1 MICDKQG
8 KLRANPTRK
17 KKKTLRTDTRDVY
30 RMPTEWKVAKRK
42 SKIREEFVYR
52 AKCRSKTSLYKEK
65 KKFQRRCSGNK
76 KKTLCCNSEKKKR

>member
-1 MICDKQG
+1 MISRESFEQI
-8 KLRANPTRK
+8 PQEK

-65 KKFQRRCSGNK
+65 KKSPTPLFR
-76 KKTLCCNSEKKKR
+76 E